1 MGLGLILLVAGL
13 IALSLAVYD
22 KAFSKFVTVTLQSES
37 IGNQLLERSDVKLHG
52 MNVGQVSEIDAETRG
67 ATLTLRLDPD
77 SVAKIPANVSARI
90 IPKTLFGE
98 RYVEFREP
106 DDPSDARLADGD
118 VIPKSRS
125 SSATELSKVMNNLLP
140 VLRAV
145 KPEKLSVTLSS
156 LSNALDG
163 RGESIGETLSELG
176 EYMGK
181 LNPHVPELEHDL
193 DQLATFA
200 DNLDDAAPDALDAL
214 DNLRTTAKTVVDK
227 RLDLQRL
234 YGTLGV
240 AADDTRNFLAANK
253 QNLVQLTDTAR
264 PIADLLA
271 KYAPEYPCVIGQMAD
286 LVPRVDKALGAGTGK
301 PGLRAM
307 IEITVTRGKYEAG
320 QDEPRFKDKRGP
332 RCYDLSEYPDP
343 FPQQPPDGPIKD
355 GTKDPPAA
363 RTSEDGVN
371 PPDTGA
377 TSGDYGGGGAAQS
390 SADQLAYS
398 PAEHNFMSE
407 LIGPQVDMDADDVP
421 GWNSLLVAPLY
432 RGAEVH
438 AE

>member
-1 MGLGLILLVAGL
+1 MIVLIAGL
-13 IALSLAVYD
+13 IALSLAVYN

-37 IGNQLLERSDVKLHG
+37 VGNQLLERSDVKLHG
-52 MNVGQVSEIDAETRG
+52 MNVGQVSEIEAETRG
-67 ATLTLRLDPD
+67 ATLTLRLDPE
-77 SVAKIPANVSARI
+77 SATEIPANVSARI
-90 IPKTLFGE
+90 VPKTLFGE
-98 RYVEFREP
+98 RYVEFRTP
-106 DDPSDARLADGD
+106 DSPADATIADGD
-118 VIPKSRS
+118 VIPRSRT

-140 VLRAV
+140 VIRAV

-176 EYMGK
+176 EYIDK

-193 DQLATFA
+193 DELATFA
-200 DNLDDAAPDALDAL
+200 DNLDEAAPDAIDAL
-214 DNLRTTAKTVVDK
+214 DNLVTTTKTVVDK

-234 YGTLGV
+234 YSTLGV
-240 AADDTRNFLAANK
+240 AADDTRDFLAANK
-253 QNLVQLTDTAR
+253 QNLVQLVDTAR

-286 LVPRVDKALGAGTGK
+286 LVPRVDKALGAGTDK
-301 PGLRAM
+301 PGLHAM

-320 QDEPRFKDKRGP
+320 QDEPQFDDKRGP

-343 FPQQPPDGPIKD
+343 FPQQPPDGPIED
-355 GTKDPPAA
+355 GVKDPPAA

-371 PPDTGA
+371 PPDTAA
-377 TSGDYGGGGAAQS
+377 TTGDYGGGGATQGG
-390 SADQLAYS
+390 ADQLAYS
-398 PAEHNFMSE
+398 PAEHDFMSE
-407 LIGPQVDMDADDVP
+407 LIGPQVGMDAADVP